1 MEKFN
6 EEEREIKKKVYGEM
20 YVDALR
26 RHILAYNYNIE
37 TLSEDMDESI
47 LEELDN
53 MIVKEVE
60 DLAPDLVIKRFNG
73 LQFIVCKRD
82 EYLHI
87 IEGQDD
93 ET

>member
-6 EEEREIKKKVYGEM
+6 DEEREIKKKVYGEM

-73 LQFIVCKRD
+73 LQFIICDRD
-82 EYLHI
+82 DYLV
-87 IEGQDD
+87 IEGKND